1 MNALPPI
8 AERDMR
14 RATLCQLL
22 HWLAADRVQPQV
34 LADVYLQAIERIDP
48 QLNCYVDVRGS
59 LLQEQARTA
68 SKRRRDGVMGRLDG
82 IPVALKDNFD
92 VAGWPTRVGLPGREA
107 PVADDAHAVA
117 RLRPWVT
124 FKA

>member
-1 MNALPPI
+1 MNSLPPI

-34 LADVYLQAIERIDP
+34 LADVYLEAIERIDP
-48 QLNCYVDVRGS
+48 QLNAYVDVRGS

-68 SKRRRDGVMGRLDG
+68 GLE
-82 IPVALKDNFD
+82 AEL
-92 VAGWPTRVGLPGREA
+92 VGHPRGA
-107 PVADDAHAVA
+107 
-117 RLRPWVT
+117 
-124 FKA
+124 